1 MQDIQAK
8 RLLHRVA
15 QCSRAA
21 EFELQNMGIN
31 LDRANPQDTID
42 LLITKLQ
49 TIPEQERAKIESLV
63 IGTKCYRQW
72 CKVLEDGML

>member
-1 MQDIQAK
+1 MQDIQTK
-8 RLLHRVA
+8 RLLFRVA

-21 EFELQNMGIN
+21 EFELQNMGID
-31 LDRANPQDTID
+31 LDRAKPQETIN
-42 LLITKLQ
+42 LLIQKLQ
-49 TIPEQERAKIESLV
+49 TLPAEDRSKIESLV